1 MGNLVNVTAIQF
13 TLLYIKNNPYFIE
26 LFWGPNELIPVYY
39 DIRIEFS
46 LFQFSLMVYANI
58 IAIRELKG

>member
-1 MGNLVNVTAIQF
+1 MGDLQMPEQF
-13 TLLYIKNNPYFIE
+13 SLLFCTMRITNFIE

-46 LFQFSLMVYANI
+46 LSQFSFI
-58 IAIRELKG
+58 